1 MNSENAPLGF
11 DSTPEQKGWISK
23 KLVPAVKKVVPV
35 VQKIGTI
42 ANKVAI
48 VASVL

>member
-1 MNSENAPLGF
+1 MNFENSPLSF
-11 DSTPEQKGWISK
+11 NSSPDQKSWLSK
-23 KLVPAVKKVVPV
+23 KLVPAIKKIVPI

>member
-1 MNSENAPLGF
+1 MNFENSPLSF
-11 DSTPEQKGWISK
+11 NSSPDQKRWFSK
-23 KLVPAVKKVVPV
+23 KLVPAIKKVVPI
-35 VQKIGTI
+35 VQKIGII